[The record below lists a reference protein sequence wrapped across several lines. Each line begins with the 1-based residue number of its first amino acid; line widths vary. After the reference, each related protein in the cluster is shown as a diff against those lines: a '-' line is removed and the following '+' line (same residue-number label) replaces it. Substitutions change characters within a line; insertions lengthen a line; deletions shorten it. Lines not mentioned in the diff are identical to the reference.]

1 MNVLYVIENYLPH
14 IGGVEVVFSQLAEGL
29 VKQGHKVTILTH
41 KIKGTKNLEMING
54 VKVIRVPCFGSRYL
68 FSFLAIPKAI
78 KLGRDAD
85 VIHTTTFN
93 GTLPAWKAARIS
105 GKPLVI
111 TVHEAWLGYWDELT
125 DMSWLSR
132 KIHAFFEWMIYR
144 LPYDKYVAVSDHTA
158 KDLHRIGIPDKKI
171 VRIYNAVDYNLFDP
185 KKYSRRRSRKKL
197 NLPSGFLYFAYGRPG
212 VSKGFEYLIK
222 AVPEIYK
229 KIPNAKLVVMLSKD
243 KAYKK
248 NYNEIK
254 DLCSELKINDKI
266 IFIDPV
272 ERGKLPL
279 YISAMD
285 CAVVPSLREG
295 FGYAA
300 VEPCA
305 MDIPVVSTNAASLPE
320 VVSGKHLFVP
330 PKDSKAIAKA
340 VIDVYKG
347 KYRVSKKKKFLLL
360 ENIKSYLSVYHELL
374 SQAHERKRRE

>member
-1 MNVLYVIENYLPH
+1 MNVLFVIENYLPH

-41 KIKGTKNLEMING
+41 KIKGTKNEEMING

-68 FSFLAIPKAI
+68 FSFLAIPEAI

-93 GTLPAWKAARIS
+93 GTLPAWKAARIN
-105 GKPLVI
+105 GKPLII
-111 TVHEAWLGYWDELT
+111 TVHETWLGHWDELT

-144 LPYDKYVAVSDHTA
+144 LPYDKYIAVSDYTA
-158 KDLHRIGIPDKKI
+158 KDLRRIGIPDKKI
-171 VRIYNAVDYNLFDP
+171 VRIYNAVNYSLFNP
-185 KKYSRRRSRKKL
+185 KKYSKKNSRKKL
-197 NLPSGFLYFAYGRPG
+197 GFPDGFLYFAYGRPG

-285 CAVVPSLREG
+285 CVIVPSLREG

-300 VEPCA
+300 AEPSA
-305 MDIPVVSTNAASLPE
+305 MNVPVVSTNAASLPE

-330 PKDSKAIAKA
+330 PKNSNAIAKA
-340 VIDVYKG
+340 VIDVSKGRYK
-347 KYRVSKKKKFLLL
+347 VTKKKKFLLS
-360 ENIKSYLSVYHELL
+360 ENIKNYLTVYHELL
-374 SQAHERKRRE
+374 TQAHAHKPRG

>member
-1 MNVLYVIENYLPH
+1 
-14 IGGVEVVFSQLAEGL
+14 
-29 VKQGHKVTILTH
+29 
-41 KIKGTKNLEMING
+41 MING